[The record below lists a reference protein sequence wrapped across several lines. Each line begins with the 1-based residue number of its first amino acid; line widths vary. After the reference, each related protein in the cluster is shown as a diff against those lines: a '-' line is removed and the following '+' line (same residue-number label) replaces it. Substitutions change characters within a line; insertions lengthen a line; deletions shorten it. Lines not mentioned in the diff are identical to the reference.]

1 MKDFVEITAKS
12 YDEALEKALS
22 ELGCTEDE
30 VRIETLE
37 EATKGFLGI
46 GAHDCKLLVSLKE
59 PAESRAKAFLRGLF
73 EKMEMEIGVEA
84 KFNPVDNQ
92 LKVVLTG
99 ENMGVLIGRGGETL
113 DALQYLT
120 SLAINKGEGEYVRVM
135 MDTENYRA
143 KREAT
148 LERLAQK
155 TADRVIRYRRTV
167 TLEPMNANERRIIHS
182 TLHSSPKVTTYSVG
196 DEPYR
201 KVVVALK
208 KSDYP
213 KTEGSAFDEEV

>member
-22 ELGCTEDE
+22 ELGCTEED

-46 GAHDCKLLVSLKE
+46 GAHDCKLLVSLKA
-59 PAESRAKAFLRGLF
+59 PSVSRAKTFLKGLF
-73 EKMEMEIGVEA
+73 EKMEMEIGIEA
-84 KFNPVDNQ
+84 TFDEVANQ
-92 LKVVLTG
+92 LKIVLSG

-135 MDTENYRA
+135 IDAENYRA

-155 TADRVIRYRRTV
+155 TADRVLRYRRTV
-167 TLEPMNANERRIIHS
+167 TLEPMNANERRIIHA
-182 TLHSSPKVTTYSVG
+182 TLHNSPKVTTYSVG
-196 DEPYR
+196 EEPYR
-201 KVVVALK
+201 KVVVSLK
-208 KSDYP
+208 RNNRP
-213 KTEGSAFDEEV
+213 QTENKAVEEEA